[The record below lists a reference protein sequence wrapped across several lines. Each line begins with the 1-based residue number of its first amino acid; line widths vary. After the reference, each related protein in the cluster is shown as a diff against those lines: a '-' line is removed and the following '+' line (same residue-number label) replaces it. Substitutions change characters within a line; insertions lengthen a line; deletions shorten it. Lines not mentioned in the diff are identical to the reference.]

1 MRCWDQDLKN
11 YLDRIGNKRK
21 PDLILILSCLWDINR
36 WGSGGIEDYKKNSK
50 KLLNH
55 IRTNFPSAQVMWLT
69 SPPISVEVTAA
80 VCLPGLDQG
89 GMRFNVME
97 SNLMVATNAASH
109 GYDVVDLHYYMMH
122 QVHKRKHD
130 GVHWTQDAVRFQT
143 NLILTHYCLSRDL
156 ELPGRDES
164 KIVEVAKKVAQAA
177 NEGPFDIT
185 RDKNDNEVKRRIS
198 VDDTIHDAK
207 KRKVEEEDQSLS
219 MKKRK
224 NSEDLGN
231 ISTDV

>member
-1 MRCWDQDLKN
+1 MSVVKCWDRDLEN
-11 YLDRIGNKRK
+11 YLDRVGRKRK

-36 WGSGGIEDYKKNSK
+36 WGSGGIEEYKKNSK
-50 KLLNH
+50 KLLDY
-55 IRTNFPSAQVMWLT
+55 IKDKFPTAQVMWLT
-69 SPPISVEVTAA
+69 SPPISVEVRAA
-80 VCLPGLDQG
+80 VCLPGMDQG

-156 ELPGRDES
+156 ELPGRDKS

-177 NEGPFDIT
+177 DEGPCNIVLKDGNGNEMK
-185 RDKNDNEVKRRIS
+185 RKRVAEEKDDVDNDNQKRLRPDSSSKDDSFVKCG
-198 VDDTIHDAK
+198 V
-207 KRKVEEEDQSLS
+207 L
-219 MKKRK
+219 
-224 NSEDLGN
+224 
-231 ISTDV
+231 